1 MTSDEL
7 LSKTISYLRFP
18 LTVGVVFIHFDL
30 STGLD
35 IGGMTYGMNN
45 PDWYFFIINMI
56 SGTLATIG
64 VPLFFLISGFLFFY
78 RKDFSCEVYRQK
90 LQSRFMTL
98 FVPYTLWNLIAIIWQ
113 LKCFLPGVS
122 SFYPPVEVQIT
133 PARIFN
139 TFFCN
144 TTAGSGIFVSAQSG
158 AMGGVII
165 PVDGPLWYVR
175 DLMVMVVVSPVI
187 YWLIKRIRN
196 WYVLLV
202 GIVWYFSPFILP
214 KDNYT
219 LIYIN
224 MIVTAAFFFSIGAYF
239 SIHKE
244 NFVMCFRKL
253 KYVPLAY
260 LIIAIADVMTKE
272 MVFNSYIHKLGI
284 LLGIVS
290 VVIMTSY
297 LLEHKKIKVNA
308 TLANSSFFIFAL
320 HYMIITNI
328 GKVAFIL
335 LRVPD
340 NNPFAMLTL
349 YFGTVI
355 VTITICLVFYV
366 LLKRYMPR
374 TCNLLTGGR

>member
-158 AMGGVII
+158 AMGG
-165 PVDGPLWYVR
+165 G
-175 DLMVMVVVSPVI
+175 
-187 YWLIKRIRN
+187 
-196 WYVLLV
+196 
-202 GIVWYFSPFILP
+202 
-214 KDNYT
+214 NYPCRR
-219 LIYIN
+219 
-224 MIVTAAFFFSIGAYF
+224 AA
-239 SIHKE
+239 
-244 NFVMCFRKL
+244 
-253 KYVPLAY
+253 
-260 LIIAIADVMTKE
+260 
-272 MVFNSYIHKLGI
+272 
-284 LLGIVS
+284 
-290 VVIMTSY
+290 
-297 LLEHKKIKVNA
+297 
-308 TLANSSFFIFAL
+308 
-320 HYMIITNI
+320 
-328 GKVAFIL
+328 VA
-335 LRVPD
+335 
-340 NNPFAMLTL
+340 
-349 YFGTVI
+349 
-355 VTITICLVFYV
+355 C
-366 LLKRYMPR
+366 
-374 TCNLLTGGR
+374 

>member
-1 MTSDEL
+1 MQ
-7 LSKTISYLRFP
+7 
-18 LTVGVVFIHFDL
+18 
-30 STGLD
+30 
-35 IGGMTYGMNN
+35 
-45 PDWYFFIINMI
+45 W
-56 SGTLATIG
+56 
-64 VPLFFLISGFLFFY
+64 
-78 RKDFSCEVYRQK
+78 
-90 LQSRFMTL
+90 
-98 FVPYTLWNLIAIIWQ
+98 
-113 LKCFLPGVS
+113 
-122 SFYPPVEVQIT
+122 
-133 PARIFN
+133 
-139 TFFCN
+139 
-144 TTAGSGIFVSAQSG
+144 
-158 AMGGVII
+158 GGVII

-187 YWLIKRIRN
+187 YWLIKRIRI

-224 MIVTAAFFFSIGAYF
+224 MIVTAVFFFSIGAYF